1 MHLRPESCPRNH
13 ENRSDIYE
21 DYSDLTAAAI
31 AAALSLPF
39 AGAALADTPAIDKTD
54 TVMLAANTMDDA
66 GDAASDTGSPPR

>member
-1 MHLRPESCPRNH
+1 MKTTQT
-13 ENRSDIYE
+13 
-21 DYSDLTAAAI
+21 LTAAAI

-66 GDAASDTGSPPR
+66 GTLPPIPDHHQGEVHAAG